1 MERVIIFALV
11 GLAAQLVDG
20 SLGMAYGVTSSTLL
34 LAAGIA
40 PAAASASVHLAEIG
54 TTAVSGFSHWRFGNV
69 DWGVV
74 ARIAIPGAVGAF
86 LGATLLS
93 NLSTESATP
102 WMALILLVLGVYIIS
117 RFVFRKPPKFTLG
130 TRPRTGFLAPLGLFA
145 GFVDATGG
153 GGWGPVATPSLI
165 ASGKLDPRRV
175 IGSVSAAEF
184 AVTIAASLGF
194 IIALGGQGVEPSI
207 VVALLLG
214 GVIAAPFAAYLVRR
228 LSLPLLGALVGGV
241 ILITNSRTLMRAFDV
256 ERGWVYV
263 VLGLVWAGLIVIA
276 LRKERE
282 IKEVAAADAAA
293 AETETVAGEPTDE
306 EKAPAVTA

>member
-11 GLAAQLVDG
+11 GLAAQVVDG

-54 TTAVSGFSHWRFGNV
+54 TTAVSGFSHWKFGNV
-69 DWGVV
+69 DWAVV
-74 ARIAIPGAVGAF
+74 ARIAIPGAIGAF
-86 LGATLLS
+86 LGATVLT

-102 WMALILLVLGVYIIS
+102 WMALILLALGIYIIS

-130 TRPRTGFLAPLGLFA
+130 TRPRTVFLAPLGLFA

-165 ASGKLDPRRV
+165 SSGKLEPRRV

-184 AVTIAASLGF
+184 AVTVAASLGF
-194 IIALGGQGVEPSI
+194 ITALGTQGIDPAI
-207 VVALLLG
+207 VLALLGG

-241 ILITNSRTLMRAFDV
+241 ILITNSRTLMRTFDA
-256 ERGWVYV
+256 ERVWVYL
-263 VLGLVWAGLIVIA
+263 VLLAVWAGLIA
-276 LRKERE
+276 LAFRKNRE
-282 IKEVAAADAAA
+282 IKAELAAEAEAAAS
-293 AETETVAGEPTDE
+293 TGSTEPTDD
-306 EKAPAVTA
+306 EKTPVPAS

>member
-74 ARIAIPGAVGAF
+74 ARIAAPGAIGAF
-86 LGATLLS
+86 LGATVLT

-102 WMALILLVLGVYIIS
+102 WMALILLALGVYIIS
-117 RFVFRKPPKFTLG
+117 RFVFRKPPKIKAG
-130 TRPRTGFLAPLGLFA
+130 SRPRTAFLAPLGLFA

-153 GGWGPVATPSLI
+153 GGWGPVATPSLLS
-165 ASGKLDPRRV
+165 SGKLDPRRV

-184 AVTIAASLGF
+184 AVTLAASLGF
-194 IIALGGQGVEPSI
+194 LLALGTQGIQLSI
-207 VVALLLG
+207 VLALLAG
-214 GVIAAPFAAYLVRR
+214 GVVAAPFAAYLVRKV
-228 LSLPLLGALVGGV
+228 SLPLLGALVGGV
-241 ILITNSRTLMRAFDV
+241 ILVTNTRTITRAFDV
-256 ERGWVYV
+256 EQVWIYG
-263 VLGLVWAGLIVIA
+263 VLAVIWATLIVVA
-276 LRKERE
+276 VRKNRE
-282 IKEVAAADAAA
+282 HKAAAAADEATAV
-293 AETETVAGEPTDE
+293 EQDPEPTT
-306 EKAPAVTA
+306 V

>member
-11 GLAAQLVDG
+11 GLAAQVVDG

-74 ARIAIPGAVGAF
+74 ARIAVPGAIGAF
-86 LGATLLS
+86 LGATVLS
-93 NLSTESATP
+93 NLSTEAATP
-102 WMALILLVLGVYIIS
+102 WMALILLALGVYIIS
-117 RFVFRKPPKFTLG
+117 RFVFRRPPTITLG
-130 TRPRTGFLAPLGLFA
+130 TRPRTAFLAPLGLFA

-153 GGWGPVATPSLI
+153 GGWGPVATPTLI
-165 ASGKLDPRRV
+165 SSGKLDPRRV

-184 AVTIAASLGF
+184 AVTIAASIGF
-194 IIALGGQGVEPSI
+194 ITALGTQGIDPAIVIALL
-207 VVALLLG
+207 AG

-228 LSLPLLGALVGGV
+228 LSLPILGALVGGV
-241 ILITNSRTLMRAFDV
+241 ILITNTRTIMRSFDA
-256 ERGWVYV
+256 ERGWAYV
-263 VLGLVWAGLIVIA
+263 VLGLVWVALIVFA
-276 LRKERE
+276 VRKDRANKAQAEAEATAEAR
-282 IKEVAAADAAA
+282 AAVDPEPDAS
-293 AETETVAGEPTDE
+293 V
-306 EKAPAVTA
+306 PA

>member
-74 ARIAIPGAVGAF
+74 ARIALPGAIGAF
-86 LGATLLS
+86 LGATVLT

-102 WMALILLVLGVYIIS
+102 WMALILLALGFYIIG
-117 RFVFRKPPKFTLG
+117 RFVFRRPPTITLG
-130 TRPRTGFLAPLGLFA
+130 ARPRTAFLAPLGLLA

-153 GGWGPVATPSLI
+153 GGWGPVATPSLL
-165 ASGKLDPRRV
+165 STGRLDPRRV

-184 AVTIAASLGF
+184 AVTVAASLGF
-194 IIALGGQGVEPSI
+194 ITALGTQGVQPSI
-207 VVALLLG
+207 VLALLVG

-228 LSLPLLGALVGGV
+228 VSLPMLGALVGGV
-241 ILITNSRTLMRAFDV
+241 ILVTNTRTIVRAFEV
-256 ERGWVYV
+256 EQVWIYV
-263 VLGLVWAGLIVIA
+263 VLAAIWATLIIIA
-276 LRKERE
+276 VRKNNELKAE
-282 IKEVAAADAAA
+282 QA
-293 AETETVAGEPTDE
+293 AETGEATSEPT
-306 EKAPAVTA
+306 PVGS